1 MALTEA
7 VDNLYLY
14 DPQFEAGANKFLS
27 EVGGSSAARA
37 VSCWDDLDAALNAF
51 TLVKFLVFDTHGR
64 PGRVCLANGTKL
76 EGVDFMILKKNPH
89 FLKMGA
95 RILFYG
101 CNIGEGK
108 QGDDFMD
115 EIGLYVLRGKGGI
128 VGTSTVSNISLQLGP
143 FASETFM
150 DPTSFGARLK
160 VRRYD
165 LSGALV
171 SSRTTDRYGAVTP

>member
-14 DPQFEAGANKFLS
+14 DPQFEPGANKFLS

-37 VSCWDDLDAALNAF
+37 VWSLDDVGAALNAF
-51 TLVKFLVFDTHGR
+51 ALVKFLVFDTHGR

-89 FLKMGA
+89 LLKMGA

-101 CNIGEGK
+101 CNIGAGAA
-108 QGDDFMD
+108 GDKFMD
-115 EIGLYVLRGKGGI
+115 EIGLYLLRGKGGI
-128 VGTSTVSNISLQLGP
+128 VGTSTVSNVALQLGP

-171 SSRTTDRYGAVTP
+171 GSRTTDRYGAVTP